1 MEFCVLKK
9 KLRRD
14 NPRWVI
20 LLIDMCIVLMC
31 YLVSNFII
39 DGFRGNYDIPLIL
52 KKSVLIGITYI
63 LIFLRFGT
71 YKGIIR
77 QAGIRDA
84 TQVFKAVFISFVL
97 LTILT
102 VFFRYNIT
110 KSTLLGDYLRLSYS
124 VLFMHSF
131 FTMVAMVAARIF
143 YRTLYEAFFFGKRKR
158 ANALIFGASHSGLIA
173 LSLLKEDSRVKHR
186 VFAFVE
192 DNGTRIGKHLSG
204 YRILDIHTIDTE
216 FIEHNH
222 IDSVIIAV
230 ENNDPDRLR
239 VVSEIFEKLGLYI
252 KILPPVFSQI
262 NADVERQIRALK
274 IEDLLG
280 RKTIELNN
288 PEIDIEMRG
297 KSILIT
303 GAAGSIGS
311 ELVRQ
316 IAIRSFS
323 KLIALDQSESPLY
336 DLQQSLNANKPK
348 DIEFIVG
355 NVRDRNFMERL
366 FEKYTPDLV
375 FHAAAYKHVPLME
388 RNPYEAI
395 LTNVL
400 GTKNVVDMAMKF
412 GAKKFVMVSTDK
424 VVNPTNVMGATKRV
438 AELYVN
444 SCSARSGTSFM
455 ITRFGNVLGSNGSVI
470 PLFERQIETGGPL
483 TLTHLGVTRYFMT
496 ISEACQLVQEAGVM
510 GKGGEI
516 FVFDMG
522 ESVKIFDLAKRMI
535 RLKGLRYPQD
545 IDIMITGLRPGEKIF
560 EELLADEETTVKT
573 HHKKIMIAQVRQENL
588 VQKHQ
593 LIEKLCRQVTNLDSS
608 EMNPLEL
615 VRLLKEIVPEYVSQ
629 NSKYEVLDQPI
640 VKKEGIVMYA
650 NDTIS
655 F

>member
-336 DLQQSLNANKPK
+336 DLQQALNANKPK

-444 SCSARSGTSFM
+444 SCSARSETSFM

-560 EELLADEETTVKT
+560 EELLADEETTIKT

>member
-560 EELLADEETTVKT
+560 EELLADEETTIKT

>member
-444 SCSARSGTSFM
+444 SCSARSETSFM

-560 EELLADEETTVKT
+560 EELLADEETTIKT

>member
-1 MEFCVLKK
+1 MKFCVLKK

-63 LIFLRFGT
+63 FIFLRFGT

-560 EELLADEETTVKT
+560 EELLADEETTIKT

-593 LIEKLCRQVTNLDSS
+593 LIEKLCRQVTNLDSY